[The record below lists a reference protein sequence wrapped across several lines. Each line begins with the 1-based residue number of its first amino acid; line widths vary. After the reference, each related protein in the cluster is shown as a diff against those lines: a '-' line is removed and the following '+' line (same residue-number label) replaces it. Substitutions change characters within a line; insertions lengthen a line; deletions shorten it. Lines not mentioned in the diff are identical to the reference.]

1 MSEPLV
7 PAAAGRPNLVL
18 CGFMASG
25 KSTLGRLLA
34 AEASMQFLD
43 TDAWIEYWAGRTV
56 ARVFADFG
64 EPYFRM
70 LERRAVA
77 HAAGL
82 RDTVVAT
89 GGGVPLEPDN
99 MARLRLSGIL
109 FFLDVRPE
117 ILARRLGG
125 DGSRPL
131 GAHLTTAE
139 AVAARLAQRQPCYD
153 AIPNHV
159 QTGDRPPE
167 VLAAEILAQ
176 YRKLSGWVG

>member
-1 MSEPLV
+1 MSGTLV
-7 PAAAGRPNLVL
+7 PVSAGRPNLVL

-25 KSTLGRLLA
+25 KTTLGRLLA
-34 AEASMQFLD
+34 AQGSMQFLD
-43 TDAWIEYWAGRTV
+43 TDAWIEYWAGRSV

-77 HAAGL
+77 HAASL
-82 RDTVVAT
+82 RDTVVST
-89 GGGVPLEPDN
+89 GGGVPLDPDN
-99 MARLRLSGIL
+99 VWRLRASGIL

-117 ILARRLGG
+117 RLALRLGG

-131 GAHLTTAE
+131 AAHLTTVA

-153 AIPNHV
+153 AIPDHV
-159 QTGDRPPE
+159 QTGDRSPAS
-167 VLAAEILAQ
+167 LAAEILER
-176 YRKLSGWVG
+176 YRELSGVKG

>member
-1 MSEPLV
+1 MSGPLV
-7 PAAAGRPNLVL
+7 PACAGRPNLVL

-25 KSTLGRLLA
+25 KTTLGRLLA
-34 AEASMQFLD
+34 AEAAMQFLD

-82 RDTVVAT
+82 RDTVIAT
-89 GGGVPLEPDN
+89 GGGVPLDPDSVGK
-99 MARLRLSGIL
+99 LRLSGIL
-109 FFLDVRPE
+109 FFVDVRPE
-117 ILARRLGG
+117 LLARRLGG

-131 GAHLTTAE
+131 GAHLTTSE
-139 AVAARLAQRQPCYD
+139 AVAARLAQRQPYYD
-153 AIPNHV
+153 AIPNQV
-159 QTGDRPPE
+159 RAGDRPPA
-167 VLAAEILAQ
+167 VLAAEILAR
-176 YRKLSGWVG
+176 YRELSGT